1 MREPRIRIDHM
12 RGMRNLLARRGRHC
26 RPDYKNS
33 RASRREETSMQIPIK
48 RAIERVP
55 GGMMVVPLLI
65 GALIA
70 TFFPGTPKYFGSF
83 TGALFSGALTILAV
97 FYVCMGASIDFRA
110 TPYIVKKGGTLLL
123 VKIGIALILGLIF
136 GRVLGEAPVAAG
148 MFAGLSTLAIVAS
161 MNDTNGG
168 LYMALMGQYGRPRDV
183 GAYTVMSLESGPFL
197 TMVTLGV
204 AGLSAFPWQTLVGAV
219 LPLLVGMI
227 IGNLDREMRAF
238 LSRAIPVMI
247 PFFAF
252 ALGAGLDLSKVWQA
266 GLLGLAM
273 GVAVVVLT
281 GIPLFLADRLTGGTG
296 VAGVAAASTA
306 GNAAA
311 VPAIVAAAN
320 PAYADAAGPATI
332 LVAAC
337 VVVTAILV
345 PIVTAWTARVVGR
358 GGDELEALDGEPV
371 GPAPV
376 SRA

>member
-1 MREPRIRIDHM
+1 
-12 RGMRNLLARRGRHC
+12 
-26 RPDYKNS
+26 
-33 RASRREETSMQIPIK
+33 MQIPIK
-48 RAIERVP
+48 RAIEAVP
-55 GGMMVVPLLI
+55 GGMMVVPLLV

-70 TFFPGTPKYFGSF
+70 TFFPGTPKFFGSF

-110 TPYIVKKGGTLLL
+110 TPYIVKKGGTLLF
-123 VKIGIALILGLIF
+123 VKVGIAVLLGLVF
-136 GRVLGEAPVAAG
+136 GRVLGEAPVTAG
-148 MFAGLSTLAIVAS
+148 MFAGLSTLAVVAS

-183 GAYTVMSLESGPFL
+183 GAYTIMSLESGPFL
-197 TMVTLGV
+197 TMLTLGI

-219 LPLLVGMI
+219 LPLFVGMI
-227 IGNLDREMRAF
+227 IGNLDREMRDF

-273 GVAVVVLT
+273 GVAVVVFT
-281 GIPLFLADRLTGGTG
+281 GIPLFFADRLTGGTG

-311 VPAIVAAAN
+311 VPAIVASAN

-345 PIVTAWTARVVGR
+345 PVVTAWTARTFGR
-358 GGDELEALDGEPV
+358 PEDATAEQPAEAAAAPVRQPV
-371 GPAPV
+371 GG
-376 SRA
+376 R